1 MHSTHIVRCFISGL
15 DMTYGVWEEIETMYT
30 ILDNSL
36 EPSQHLT
43 GQELV
48 PCGLEK
54 TGEALWH
61 E

>member
-1 MHSTHIVRCFISGL
+1 MRCFISGL

-54 TGEALWH
+54 TGEALWP